1 MKGSMTAMKKFTL
14 FITLAMVLTL
24 VIACSGTSTTATSNN
39 PNTVKLEGGTFAT
52 SSIAISKGSTITF
65 LDDSNNGALH
75 ILVIGQNGQQESEQG
90 APDFGGLS
98 GLRIDVGNTLTT
110 PPWNTAGT
118 YHVACTV
125 HPAMNLTVTVKG

>member
-1 MKGSMTAMKKFTL
+1 MKKLIL
-14 FITLAMVLTL
+14 FITVAVLLTL
-24 VIACSGTSTTATSNN
+24 VVACSDTSTGVTSNN

-52 SSIAISKGSTITF
+52 SSITISKGNTITF

-75 ILVIGQNGQQESEQG
+75 ILVIGQNGQQESERG
-90 APDFGGLS
+90 APDFGGLA
-98 GLRIDVGNTLTT
+98 GLRIDVGNTWTT

-125 HPAMNLTVTVKG
+125 HPAMNLTVIVKG